1 MIYGQGGTKELTKNI
16 EVPLEDRQRF
26 CLNDDE
32 ILELASF
39 AVIIEDYYSKKLG
52 HYMPMDIEWAKD
64 GESGELFV
72 VQSRPETVQSQRSK
86 DVIETFVLEKRGKLL
101 ARGRSVGSK
110 IASGKARVIK
120 EVSDMHD
127 FHPGEN
133 PCVQ

>member
-1 MIYGQGGTKELTKNI
+1 
-16 EVPLEDRQRF
+16 
-26 CLNDDE
+26 
-32 ILELASF
+32 
-39 AVIIEDYYSKKLG
+39 
-52 HYMPMDIEWAKD
+52 MPMDIEWAKD

-127 FHPGEN
+127 FHPGEILVSN
-133 PCVQ
+133 NTTPDWEPVMKIAAAIVTNLGGRTVACRHREPGARDTRGGRHR